1 MSGLGRR
8 SHYRKH
14 LTNSILNDFP
24 EPTPPN
30 ERIAK
35 VVGTRGSNQ
44 FEVVL
49 SPEQQEEN
57 TGGNIENGN
66 WDRTP
71 QLALLPS
78 KFRKL
83 VWVKR
88 NDYVICSCAVEDED
102 KDECVEVDGNERDS
116 DDDDDGD
123 GVSGKELTVSE
134 SEPQRTVALKTIP
147 KTSHPSSVPGGIRYM
162 ITHILYKDQVKH
174 LKDVRKWPT
183 DPFFDDNGLA
193 VDTDESG
200 RKKEEEDAICLHSKA
215 MEILNEQDKRRK
227 MRGVTGAGN
236 DRTDGDNEEDRGEVK
251 HNDHLKISQSDAQ
264 SKHDEEY
271 NEDYIYE
278 DDLFI
283 NTNRIAKMTIDDS
296 SSDESD

>member
-1 MSGLGRR
+1 MAGLGRR

-30 ERIAK
+30 QRIAK

-49 SPEQQEEN
+49 APEQQQQQDE
-57 TGGNIENGN
+57 GNVTSTVVTKNVN
-66 WDRTP
+66 WDKTP

-83 VWVKR
+83 IWVKR
-88 NDYVICSCAVEDED
+88 NDYVICSCAEDDVEEDE
-102 KDECVEVDGNERDS
+102 EGDGDS
-116 DDDDDGD
+116 DDDDDDD
-123 GVSGKELTVSE
+123 GSGEERTRSTL
-134 SEPQRTVALKTIP
+134 EPRGTISSKLIP
-147 KTSHPSSVPGGIRYM
+147 PTSASTPGGIRYM

-183 DPFFDDNGLA
+183 DPFFDNDGVT
-193 VDTDESG
+193 VDGDGSAN
-200 RKKEEEDAICLHSKA
+200 KKEEMDGIILRAKALAIV
-215 MEILNEQDKRRK
+215 NEKEDKRRLK
-227 MRGVTGAGN
+227 MNGGA
-236 DRTDGDNEEDRGEVK
+236 DEEDKNEID
-251 HNDHLKISQSDAQ
+251 HTEHLKLRENDSHSGD
-264 SKHDEEY
+264 D
-271 NEDYIYE
+271 NDYDDDYVYD

>member
-1 MSGLGRR
+1 MAGLGRR
-8 SHYRKH
+8 SHYRKY

-49 SPEQQEEN
+49 APEQQQQQQDDE
-57 TGGNIENGN
+57 GNATRTVVSRNGN
-66 WDRTP
+66 WDKTP

-83 VWVKR
+83 IWVKR
-88 NDYVICSCAVEDED
+88 NDYVICSCAEDDAEEDE
-102 KDECVEVDGNERDS
+102 EEVGDGDS
-116 DDDDDGD
+116 DDDDDG
-123 GVSGKELTVSE
+123 SGEERTKSTL
-134 SEPQRTVALKTIP
+134 EPEGTTSSKLIP
-147 KTSHPSSVPGGIRYM
+147 PTSASTPGGIRYM

-183 DPFFDDNGLA
+183 DPFFDNDGVTA
-193 VDTDESG
+193 DGDGSG
-200 RKKEEEDAICLHSKA
+200 NKKEEMDGIILRAKALAIV
-215 MEILNEQDKRRK
+215 NEEKEDKRRLK
-227 MRGVTGAGN
+227 MEGGGAEE
-236 DRTDGDNEEDRGEVK
+236 GDTNEIENTEQ
-251 HNDHLKISQSDAQ
+251 HLKLGENDDSQSGD
-264 SKHDEEY
+264 D
-271 NEDYIYE
+271 NDYDDDYVYD

-296 SSDESD
+296 DSDESD